1 MMEHLLYQKHSKSL
15 IEDEVYPPL
24 EPMESLS
31 TTRRDYK
38 QEGFLSVPPPPT
50 QVRAPSC
57 QSSSQAP
64 LPPSPGPTQKAPGG
78 HVTFSSPQ
86 PHDYWLEQPQTFWLE
101 HAQQVPGTSS
111 IRTGDTPFK
120 KCATFTTPVPE
131 HLGQPLPYDSENC
144 PKL

>member
-50 QVRAPSC
+50 Q
-57 QSSSQAP
+57 
-64 LPPSPGPTQKAPGG
+64 
-78 HVTFSSPQ
+78 
-86 PHDYWLEQPQTFWLE
+86 
-101 HAQQVPGTSS
+101 GTSS

>member
-50 QVRAPSC
+50 
-57 QSSSQAP
+57 
-64 LPPSPGPTQKAPGG
+64 
-78 HVTFSSPQ
+78 Q